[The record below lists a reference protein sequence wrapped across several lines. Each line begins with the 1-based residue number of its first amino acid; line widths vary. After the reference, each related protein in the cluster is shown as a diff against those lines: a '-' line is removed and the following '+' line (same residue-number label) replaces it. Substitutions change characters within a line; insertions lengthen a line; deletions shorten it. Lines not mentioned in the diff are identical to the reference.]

1 MPSNKPL
8 IYIAAVRRS
17 GSTLLA
23 SLLSQLPKTL
33 VFPEPHF
40 ASGGYRIDRR
50 FIDAL
55 SAHGLDLLKIKRAWH
70 KGDKTG
76 AFAYF
81 KETTWPLLQS
91 AGMQVGIKEIV
102 NRGWAKY
109 VDLGVPIKFI
119 LLGRDPRDIYI
130 SLEARLKAEPAK
142 LARAWPGGFHTQAL
156 AAYLEQQAAIQ
167 SEIAST
173 QETMQVRY
181 EDLCTEAALIE
192 DVRHFAESEIETP
205 ETALFFEQPHRPKG
219 HSRQPEHRPA
229 GQVSSDRVA
238 RWRRQDQSRQQM
250 LAQLLELCPKY
261 QKLWRYE

>member
-1 MPSNKPL
+1 MHSNKPL

-33 VFPEPHF
+33 IFPEPHF

-50 FIDAL
+50 FIDGL
-55 SAHGLDLLKIKRAWH
+55 SSHGVELLKIKRAWH
-70 KGDKTG
+70 KGEKTG

-81 KETTWPLLQS
+81 KQTTWPLLQS

-102 NRGWAKY
+102 NRGWDKY
-109 VDLGVPIKFI
+109 IALGVPMKFI

-142 LARAWPGGFHTQAL
+142 LARAWPDGFNPQAL
-156 AAYLEQQAAIQ
+156 AAYLEQQAEIQ
-167 SEIAST
+167 TEIAST
-173 QETMQVRY
+173 QQTMQVRY
-181 EDLCTEAALIE
+181 EDLCTEATLIDE
-192 DVRHFAESEIETP
+192 IRRFAECEIETP

-219 HSRQPEHRPA
+219 HSRQAEHRPA
-229 GQVSSDRVA
+229 GKVSSDRVA
-238 RWRRQDQSRQQM
+238 RWRGQDRLRQAM
-250 LAQLLELCPKY
+250 LAQLLELCPTY
-261 QKLWRYE
+261 QKLWRYA